1 MSNMK
6 VKLYLILTA
15 ILTAASVFF
24 AIYTINKPQSIDNIN
39 CDFYDI
45 TFVYITYVKND
56 ERLYS
61 AVTDEKI
68 IRDLCEKLNSLSV
81 RKITKKEYEHS
92 SSPENGINL
101 QFGSTAL
108 PLNELDLSEAID
120 WEISVKENRLYDSRT
135 GLHYKSADKGYEI
148 EENILEYLNQ
158 IVSWDS
164 EDHTERVYKNHGH
177 TNGG

>member
-24 AIYTINKPQSIDNIN
+24 ALYTINKPQSIDNIN

-68 IRDLCEKLNSLSV
+68 IRDLCGKLNSLSV

-120 WEISVKENRLYDSRT
+120 
-135 GLHYKSADKGYEI
+135 
-148 EENILEYLNQ
+148 
-158 IVSWDS
+158 
-164 EDHTERVYKNHGH
+164 
-177 TNGG
+177 

>member
-24 AIYTINKPQSIDNIN
+24 ALYTINKPQPIDNIN

-68 IRDLCEKLNSLSV
+68 IRDLC
-81 RKITKKEYEHS
+81 
-92 SSPENGINL
+92 
-101 QFGSTAL
+101 
-108 PLNELDLSEAID
+108 
-120 WEISVKENRLYDSRT
+120 
-135 GLHYKSADKGYEI
+135 
-148 EENILEYLNQ
+148 
-158 IVSWDS
+158 
-164 EDHTERVYKNHGH
+164 
-177 TNGG
+177 

>member
-6 VKLYLILTA
+6 VKLYLILTV

-24 AIYTINKPQSIDNIN
+24 ALYTINKPQSIDNID

-45 TFVYITYVKND
+45 TFVYITYIKND

-61 AVTDEKI
+61 TVTDEKI

-101 QFGSTAL
+101 QFSSTAL

-158 IVSWDS
+158 VVSWGD
-164 EDHTERVYKNHGH
+164 EGHTEFLYKNHGH